1 MRVASRLGWLAGG
14 LTALIML
21 VGGLGIQGMHDA
33 YAGMRS
39 VYLDRVVPL
48 RDLKRIADLYAV
60 NIVDTAHKVRNGRLA
75 WAEALANVREAQRGI
90 AAGWQAYR
98 STGMSGEE
106 SRLIAEIT
114 PLLEQADAEVVRLEG
129 ILRSSDGAGLDDFVL
144 NRLYQR
150 IDPVS
155 ARFIRLT
162 DLQLH
167 MAEQEYRRA
176 AGRYDRT
183 LLINSS
189 AMAASVLIALLLGGL
204 IARSLLRQL
213 GGEPA
218 SAAKLLQAVAHGDL
232 TVQPRLR
239 PGDRSSML
247 YSLQQMLVRLTTVI
261 GDIHE
266 TANVL
271 AAASEE
277 VAESAQSLAQSAS
290 EQAASVEETS
300 AAVDQIHAA
309 VQQNA
314 EHAQA
319 SDEIAQAGL
328 AGVDEGGQ
336 AVHRA
341 NAAMQDIAGKIAL
354 IDDIAHR
361 TNLLALNATI
371 EAARAGAAGRGF
383 AVVAGEVRKLA
394 ERSQHSARQ
403 VGTAASQGMAMAEVA
418 GRRFEQMRPGIYQT
432 ASLLGQINLAS
443 REQSAG
449 LGQISGAINQMAQLT
464 HVNAASAENLSSTAE
479 RMSAQA
485 MQLRDLVAYFRL
497 EVLEAGG
504 LRVSPA
510 R

>member
-1 MRVASRLGWLAGG
+1 
-14 LTALIML
+14 
-21 VGGLGIQGMHDA
+21 
-33 YAGMRS
+33 
-39 VYLDRVVPL
+39 
-48 RDLKRIADLYAV
+48 
-60 NIVDTAHKVRNGRLA
+60 
-75 WAEALANVREAQRGI
+75 
-90 AAGWQAYR
+90 
-98 STGMSGEE
+98 
-106 SRLIAEIT
+106 
-114 PLLEQADAEVVRLEG
+114 
-129 ILRSSDGAGLDDFVL
+129 
-144 NRLYQR
+144 
-150 IDPVS
+150 
-155 ARFIRLT
+155 
-162 DLQLH
+162 
-167 MAEQEYRRA
+167 
-176 AGRYDRT
+176 
-183 LLINSS
+183 
-189 AMAASVLIALLLGGL
+189 
-204 IARSLLRQL
+204 
-213 GGEPA
+213 
-218 SAAKLLQAVAHGDL
+218 
-232 TVQPRLR
+232 
-239 PGDRSSML
+239 
-247 YSLQQMLVRLTTVI
+247 MLVRLTTVI